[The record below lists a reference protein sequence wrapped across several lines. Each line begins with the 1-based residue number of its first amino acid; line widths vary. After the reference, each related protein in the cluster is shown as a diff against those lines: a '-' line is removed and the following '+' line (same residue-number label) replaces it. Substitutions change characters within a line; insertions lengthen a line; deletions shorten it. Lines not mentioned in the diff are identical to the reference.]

1 MAMKR
6 AGLEKMKL
14 VQVMDRMKK
23 TAPRGGAPRP
33 VSQEG
38 ASRKTGQSLVERL
51 VQRSQPTEK
60 KT

>member
-23 TAPRGGAPRP
+23 AAPRGGAPRP
-33 VSQEG
+33 ASQEG
-38 ASRKTGQSLVERL
+38 ASRHTGQSLVERL